1 MARPPAEVRFP
12 GDKNRKRK
20 VRVRG
25 IKKASKQIQQ
35 RIDRNLE
42 TLLDDPEVF
51 VPDLECE
58 LGKPRR
64 DMLAA
69 TMKDID
75 AISKKR
81 HDRRWLSK
89 RMVKRR
95 GDVVG
100 RALAGSLLAAGE
112 ADTSTVSVYNSPI
125 YGASSFIRRG
135 NGKQSHMV
143 GIQNFTH
150 PRLRLLVWDDHAK
163 AGWWFFSWDGGF
175 VCSGLEPRAP
185 AAWIDESLR
194 KSSIDLN
201 GEEIRFSKG
210 LEKEIIE
217 NDEFTDAGWLKLEF
231 NDVKVGINGAALAKT
246 GEDPF
251 VPSIA
256 LGMMPPKMSAVTEA
270 DWMWRPAGWPSDRE
284 LPTEA
289 RENLDEVLLA
299 WMNLALTDEKLA
311 RSCRNAILNSIEEGY
326 ITGNNWFD
334 VDAREEFLSHM
345 QGTEDEK
352 QAIGIVLDEIERGV
366 LVRSD
371 GVVLQ
376 SETDVVRFED
386 SSCHPV
392 LVSLWEDNGMLILQS
407 MFGLEGEEAERIHE
421 KQAKRKQGF
430 GAFLRELNDS
440 ISSARKLERLPWDEG
455 ALPSPLDFAES
466 LIRKAAEDGI
476 ASTVAMC
483 RKAKGLDSAMGWAW
497 LNVHDRTESDAWRFD
512 ESSRDKGGDWVPA
525 MTALWDAADSLL
537 NKDVLDAKE
546 DYVNSMNWLAEVS
559 GAGPINL

>member
-1 MARPPAEVRFP
+1 MARPPAEVSFP

-42 TLLDDPEVF
+42 TLLDNPEIF
-51 VPDLECE
+51 VPDIECE
-58 LGKPRR
+58 LGKPRK

-69 TMKDID
+69 TLRDID

-81 HDRRWLSK
+81 NDRRWLSK

-143 GIQNFTH
+143 GIQNYTH

-175 VCSGLEPRAP
+175 VCSGQEPVAP
-185 AAWIDESLR
+185 PEWIEDSLK
-194 KSSIDLN
+194 KSSIDLSGN
-201 GEEIRFSKG
+201 DVRFTKG
-210 LEKEIIE
+210 LELDIVE
-217 NDEFTDAGWLKLEF
+217 NDQFTDSGWLKLEF
-231 NDVKVGINGAALAKT
+231 DDIKVGITGATLAKT

-256 LGMMPPKMSAVTEA
+256 LGMMPPKMSAVADA

-299 WMNLALTDEKLA
+299 WMNLALTDDKLA
-311 RSCRNAILNSIEEGY
+311 RSCRNAILGSIEEGY
-326 ITGNNWFD
+326 ITGNHWFD
-334 VDAREEFLSHM
+334 VESRDCLLYTS
-345 QGTEDEK
+345 
-352 QAIGIVLDEIERGV
+352 
-366 LVRSD
+366 
-371 GVVLQ
+371 
-376 SETDVVRFED
+376 
-386 SSCHPV
+386 
-392 LVSLWEDNGMLILQS
+392 
-407 MFGLEGEEAERIHE
+407 
-421 KQAKRKQGF
+421 
-430 GAFLRELNDS
+430 
-440 ISSARKLERLPWDEG
+440 
-455 ALPSPLDFAES
+455 PSP
-466 LIRKAAEDGI
+466 
-476 ASTVAMC
+476 
-483 RKAKGLDSAMGWAW
+483 
-497 LNVHDRTESDAWRFD
+497 
-512 ESSRDKGGDWVPA
+512 RD
-525 MTALWDAADSLL
+525 
-537 NKDVLDAKE
+537 
-546 DYVNSMNWLAEVS
+546 
-559 GAGPINL
+559 

>member
-1 MARPPAEVRFP
+1 M
-12 GDKNRKRK
+12 
-20 VRVRG
+20 
-25 IKKASKQIQQ
+25 
-35 RIDRNLE
+35 
-42 TLLDDPEVF
+42 
-51 VPDLECE
+51 
-58 LGKPRR
+58 
-64 DMLAA
+64 
-69 TMKDID
+69 
-75 AISKKR
+75 
-81 HDRRWLSK
+81 
-89 RMVKRR
+89 
-95 GDVVG
+95 
-100 RALAGSLLAAGE
+100 
-112 ADTSTVSVYNSPI
+112 
-125 YGASSFIRRG
+125 
-135 NGKQSHMV
+135 
-143 GIQNFTH
+143 
-150 PRLRLLVWDDHAK
+150 
-163 AGWWFFSWDGGF
+163 
-175 VCSGLEPRAP
+175 
-185 AAWIDESLR
+185 
-194 KSSIDLN
+194 N

-231 NDVKVGINGAALAKT
+231 NDIKAGITGAALAKT
-246 GEDPF
+246 ADNPF

-256 LGMMPPKMSAVTEA
+256 LGMMPPKMSAVSEA

-352 QAIGIVLDEIERGV
+352 QAIGIVLDEIEGGV

-371 GVVLQ
+371 GVVLE

-430 GAFLRELNDS
+430 GAFLRELSDS

-466 LIRKAAEDGI
+466 LIRKAAEDGV

-559 GAGPINL
+559 GSQWSA

>member
-12 GDKNRKRK
+12 GDNNRKRK

-42 TLLDDPEVF
+42 TLLDNPEVF

-371 GVVLQ
+371 GVVLE

-407 MFGLEGEEAERIHE
+407 MFGIEGQEAEKIYE

-430 GAFLRELNDS
+430 GAFLRELNES

-466 LIRKAAEDGI
+466 LIRKAAEDGV

-512 ESSRDKGGDWVPA
+512 EASRDKGGDWVPA

-559 GAGPINL
+559 GSQWSA

>member
-231 NDVKVGINGAALAKT
+231 NDVKVGINGSALAKT

-299 WMNLALTDEKLA
+299 WMNLALMDEKLA
-311 RSCRNAILNSIEEGY
+311 RSCRNAILNSIEDGY

-334 VDAREEFLSHM
+334 LDAREEFLSHM

-352 QAIGIVLDEIERGV
+352 QAIGIVLDEIEGGI

-371 GVVLQ
+371 GVVLE

-407 MFGLEGEEAERIHE
+407 MFGIEGEEAEKIHE

-430 GAFLRELNDS
+430 GAFLRELSES
-440 ISSARKLERLPWDEG
+440 ISSARKLERLPWNEG

-466 LIRKAAEDGI
+466 LIRKAAEDGV

-512 ESSRDKGGDWVPA
+512 EASRDKGGDWVPA

-559 GAGPINL
+559 GAGPINS

>member
-42 TLLDDPEVF
+42 TLLDDPEIF

-175 VCSGLEPRAP
+175 VCSGVEPSAP

-231 NDVKVGINGAALAKT
+231 NDVKVGINGSALAKT

-352 QAIGIVLDEIERGV
+352 QAIGIVLDEIEGGV

-371 GVVLQ
+371 GVVLE

-430 GAFLRELNDS
+430 GAFLRELSDS

-466 LIRKAAEDGI
+466 LIRKAAEDGV

-559 GAGPINL
+559 GSQWSA

>member
-42 TLLDDPEVF
+42 TLLDDPEIF

>member
-1 MARPPAEVRFP
+1 MARPPAEVSFP

-42 TLLDDPEVF
+42 ALLDNPEIF
-51 VPDLECE
+51 VPDIECE
-58 LGKPRR
+58 LGKPRK

-69 TMKDID
+69 TIRDID

-81 HDRRWLSK
+81 NDRRWLSK
-89 RMVKRR
+89 RMVKRG

-135 NGKQSHMV
+135 NGKQSHLV
-143 GIQNFTH
+143 GIQNFTN

-175 VCSGLEPRAP
+175 VCSGQEPVAPSEWIEDSLE
-185 AAWIDESLR
+185 
-194 KSSIDLN
+194 KSSIGLSGNDV
-201 GEEIRFSKG
+201 RFTKG
-210 LEKEIIE
+210 LELDIVKS
-217 NDEFTDAGWLKLEF
+217 DQFTDSGWLKLEF
-231 NDVKVGINGAALAKT
+231 DSIKVGITGAALAKT

-256 LGMMPPKMSAVTEA
+256 LGMMPPKMSAVVEA

-284 LPTEA
+284 LSTEA

-299 WMNLALTDEKLA
+299 WMNLALSDDKLS
-311 RSCRNAILNSIEEGY
+311 RSCRNAILGSIEEGY
-326 ITGNNWFD
+326 IIGDRWFD
-334 VDAREEFLSHM
+334 VDSREEFLSHM

-352 QAIGIVLDEIERGV
+352 QAIGIVLDTLEGGA

-371 GVVLQ
+371 GVVLK
-376 SETDVVRFED
+376 SENDVVRFED

-392 LVSLWEDNGMLILQS
+392 LVALWVDYGLDILQS
-407 MFGLEGEEAERIHE
+407 MFGLEGEEAEAIHA
-421 KQAKRKQGF
+421 KQSKRKQGF
-430 GAFLRELNDS
+430 GAFLRELNES
-440 ISSARKLERLPWDEG
+440 VSSTRKLERLPWEEG
-455 ALPSPLDFAES
+455 VLPSPLDFAES
-466 LIRKAAEDGI
+466 LIRKAAEDGV
-476 ASTVAMC
+476 ASTVALC
-483 RKAKGLDSAMGWAW
+483 RNAKGLDSAMGWAW
-497 LNVHDRTESDAWRFD
+497 LVVHDRIESDAWRFD

-546 DYVNSMNWLAEVS
+546 DYVSSMNWLAEVS
-559 GAGPINL
+559 GSHWPA

>member
-42 TLLDDPEVF
+42 TLLDDPEIF

-231 NDVKVGINGAALAKT
+231 NDVKVGINGASLAKT

-352 QAIGIVLDEIERGV
+352 QAIGIVLDEIEGGV

-371 GVVLQ
+371 GVVLE

-430 GAFLRELNDS
+430 GAFLRELSDS

-466 LIRKAAEDGI
+466 LIRKAAEDGV

-546 DYVNSMNWLAEVS
+546 D
-559 GAGPINL
+559 

>member
-42 TLLDDPEVF
+42 TLLDDPEIF

-231 NDVKVGINGAALAKT
+231 NDVKVGINGASLAKT

-284 LPTEA
+284 LPNEA

-352 QAIGIVLDEIERGV
+352 QAIGIVLDEIEGGV

-371 GVVLQ
+371 GVVLE

-430 GAFLRELNDS
+430 GAFLRELSDS

-466 LIRKAAEDGI
+466 LIRKAAEDGV

-559 GAGPINL
+559 GSQWSA

>member
-42 TLLDDPEVF
+42 TLLDDPEIF

-352 QAIGIVLDEIERGV
+352 QAIGIVLDEIEGGV

-371 GVVLQ
+371 GVVLE

-466 LIRKAAEDGI
+466 LIRKAAEDGV
-476 ASTVAMC
+476 ASTVAM
-483 RKAKGLDSAMGWAW
+483 
-497 LNVHDRTESDAWRFD
+497 
-512 ESSRDKGGDWVPA
+512 
-525 MTALWDAADSLL
+525 
-537 NKDVLDAKE
+537 
-546 DYVNSMNWLAEVS
+546 
-559 GAGPINL
+559 

>member
-1 MARPPAEVRFP
+1 MARPPAEVSFP

-35 RIDRNLE
+35 RIDKNLE
-42 TLLDDPEVF
+42 TLLDNPEVF
-51 VPDLECE
+51 VPDIECN

-69 TMKDID
+69 TLRDVD

-81 HDRRWLSK
+81 HDRRWLGK
-89 RMVKRR
+89 RMGKRR

-143 GIQNFTH
+143 GIQNFTN

-175 VCSGLEPRAP
+175 VCSGQEPRAP
-185 AAWIDESLR
+185 AEWIEDSLR
-194 KSSIDLN
+194 KSSIDLS
-201 GEEIRFSKG
+201 GDDVRFSKG
-210 LEKEIIE
+210 LEAEIVE
-217 NDEFTDAGWLKLEF
+217 NDEFTDSGWLKLEF
-231 NDVKVGINGAALAKT
+231 GGIKAGITGAALAKT
-246 GEDPF
+246 GENPF

-256 LGMMPPKMSAVTEA
+256 LGMMPPKMSAVAEA

-284 LPTEA
+284 LPTQA
-289 RENLDEVLLA
+289 RESLDEVLLA
-299 WMNLALTDEKLA
+299 WMNLALVDDKLA
-311 RSCRNAILNSIEEGY
+311 RSCRNAILGSIEEGY
-326 ITGNNWFD
+326 ITGNHWFD
-334 VDAREEFLSHM
+334 VDSRTDFLSHM
-345 QGTEDEK
+345 QGSEDEK
-352 QAIGIVLDEIERGV
+352 EAIGIVLDGLEGGV

-371 GVVLQ
+371 GVVL
-376 SETDVVRFED
+376 EAENDVIRFED

-392 LVSLWEDNGMLILQS
+392 LVALWEDNGMEILQS
-407 MFGLEGEEAERIHE
+407 MFGLVGEEAGAIHD
-421 KQAKRKQGF
+421 KQSKRKQGF
-430 GAFLRELNDS
+430 GAFLRELNES
-440 ISSARKLERLPWDEG
+440 VSSARKLERLPWEAG
-455 ALPSPLDFAES
+455 VLPSPLDFAES
-466 LIRKAAEDGI
+466 LIRKGAEDGV

-483 RKAKGLDSAMGWAW
+483 RKAKGLDAAMGWAW
-497 LNVHDRTESDAWRFD
+497 LVVHDRTESDAWRFD
-512 ESSRDKGGDWVPA
+512 EASRDKGGDWVPA

-537 NKDVLDAKE
+537 NKDDLDAKE

-559 GAGPINL
+559 GAQWSA

>member
-150 PRLRLLVWDDHAK
+150 ARLRLLVWDDHAK

-231 NDVKVGINGAALAKT
+231 NDVKVGINGSALAKT

-334 VDAREEFLSHM
+334 VDAREVFLSHM

-352 QAIGIVLDEIERGV
+352 QAIGIVLDEIEGGV

-371 GVVLQ
+371 GVVLE

-407 MFGLEGEEAERIHE
+407 MFGIEGEEAEKIHE

-430 GAFLRELNDS
+430 GAFLRELNES
-440 ISSARKLERLPWDEG
+440 ISSARKLERLPWNEG

-466 LIRKAAEDGI
+466 LIRKAAEDGV

-512 ESSRDKGGDWVPA
+512 EASRDKGGDWVPA

-559 GAGPINL
+559 GSQWSA

>member
-231 NDVKVGINGAALAKT
+231 NDVKVGINGASLAKT

-311 RSCRNAILNSIEEGY
+311 RSCRNAILNSIEDGY

-334 VDAREEFLSHM
+334 VDAREAFLSHM

-352 QAIGIVLDEIERGV
+352 QAIGIVLDEIEGGV

-371 GVVLQ
+371 GVVLE

-430 GAFLRELNDS
+430 GAFLRELSDS

-466 LIRKAAEDGI
+466 LIRKAAEDGV

-559 GAGPINL
+559 GSQWSA